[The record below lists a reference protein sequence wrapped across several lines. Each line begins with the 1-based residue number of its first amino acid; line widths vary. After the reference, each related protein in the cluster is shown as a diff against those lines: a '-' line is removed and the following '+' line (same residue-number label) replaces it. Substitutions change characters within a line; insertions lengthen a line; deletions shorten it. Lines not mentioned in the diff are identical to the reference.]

1 MWEDAGSQ
9 TCGWRR
15 KRKLVKERCGRGG
28 EGGGGGKRKLFQ
40 QRNKPPAYSINCLS
54 SNQDLSHLSTF
65 VPEKGCLGLS
75 LSRGWE
81 TGWWWYF
88 KQVECVCA
96 RWDTERRYRYS
107 HKKKGNRLVLIT
119 IIIALCQS
127 VRLTQKEQSENT
139 SQTLEMISCN
149 LMISIFE
156 EWVCVCVLRWCAR
169 CQMYKANA

>member
-15 KRKLVKERCGRGG
+15 KRKMVKERCGRGG

-107 HKKKGNRLVLIT
+107 HKKGKSFSFNHHNHRTV
-119 IIIALCQS
+119 S
-127 VRLTQKEQSENT
+127 VSAADTKRTKWKHFTN
-139 SQTLEMISCN
+139 IGDD
-149 LMISIFE
+149 
-156 EWVCVCVLRWCAR
+156 
-169 CQMYKANA
+169 